1 MIINLAAPPYN
12 ALCSSYTN
20 AVQRIIIMIVITS
33 ANTPF
38 PPSGLIMFPLP
49 KRDHHHH
56 HHDFWPQSKVGS
68 ILRAVPLWQVLHS
81 DGSLCT
87 EYMLHWLGC
96 TGNSKEEHTTH
107 LLLFDSHSW
116 RALQGSGDPSRPL
129 TAELKDWSTRA
140 LWPDLPVLF
149 WDTTASPSRI
159 FMSLV
164 LIWIPGKPKLSAWFD
179 ECLDVFNVL
188 MWSIC
193 LYDIQPVYQL
203 IAYPCAHI
211 Y

>member
-1 MIINLAAPPYN
+1 MIIFPPENISKAGFIRRTSVKLWDNLSWNITTAPSRDKLLLLDIFQIKSCKQNGWQIVVVWYVSDKYQKTKEFSFVRFTLRRMIINLAAPPYN

-49 KRDHHHH
+49 KRDHHRH

-87 EYMLHWLGC
+87 EYMLHW
-96 TGNSKEEHTTH
+96 E
-107 LLLFDSHSW
+107 
-116 RALQGSGDPSRPL
+116 Q
-129 TAELKDWSTRA
+129 
-140 LWPDLPVLF
+140 
-149 WDTTASPSRI
+149 
-159 FMSLV
+159 
-164 LIWIPGKPKLSAWFD
+164 
-179 ECLDVFNVL
+179 
-188 MWSIC
+188 
-193 LYDIQPVYQL
+193 
-203 IAYPCAHI
+203 
-211 Y
+211 